1 MDRRRGSGERGLA
14 EYNAPM
20 AVLPM
25 HIIGRDPI
33 LREKARKV
41 RDFNDPELRKLAH
54 DMIDSMH
61 YYNGV
66 GLAANQIG
74 SLKRICVIQ
83 LPEDEEPTVLI
94 NLEIQRK
101 EGEREVTEGCL
112 SLPGWQGYI
121 DRAEKVWARGVN
133 LEGKPIRYKGVED
146 LLAQALEHEY
156 DHLEGVLFVDHLK
169 SKNDLFEV
177 VEGEEEAGEGEAR
190 PEPTKPEP
198 SGARAKI

>member
-1 MDRRRGSGERGLA
+1 
-14 EYNAPM
+14 
-20 AVLPM
+20 M
-25 HIIGRDPI
+25 HFIGRDPI

-41 RDFNDPELRKLAH
+41 RDFKDPELRKLAQ
-54 DMIDSMH
+54 DMIDSMR

-74 SLKRICVIQ
+74 SLKRICVMQ

-121 DRAEKVWARGVN
+121 DRAEKVWARAVD
-133 LEGKPIRYKGVED
+133 LDGKPIRYKGVED
-146 LLAQALEHEY
+146 LLAQALEHES
-156 DHLEGVLFVDHLK
+156 DHLDGILFVDHLK
-169 SKNDLFEV
+169 SKDDLYEV
-177 VEGEEEAGEGEAR
+177 TEGEEEEGEGEAR
-190 PEPTKPEP
+190 PEAAESEVTDSDQTEA
-198 SGARAKI
+198 GAEA